1 MEIESEKKDK
11 DINKTQNEREIE
23 RLNRKLKRVMEEYA
37 KCAKERDELRA
48 AINVA
53 KRKKGRPGLSTEKK
67 AKICTLYQQGN
78 SMRQTAQKAGVSLGT
93 VSNVIDEAKKSSRIV
108 YVYMDRKKPATLLD
122 IYPAINRLEIW
133 NFTDDLIS
141 RAFGSREKPSWQE
154 YEQFLE
160 DRCMPRTRYGIKKE
174 LEHMGLDSYDPF
186 QIVEITKGRV
196 YGDGQW
202 LARMDQKGIDQI
214 DCILKKT
221 SKKTKEEQAK
231 ALKKYTVV
239 FNTEPSWIGTV
250 IHGVAA
256 SMEEQAANGA
266 DIDAEDINAVRTG
279 LMGPMAGIGDTVS
292 QGIAY
297 PILAGIACSLAL
309 AGNIAGPIIF
319 EIAYKILMLGMGYAM
334 YMMGYKQGKSAILK
348 ILSAGTLNKITEIF
362 SIVGLMVVGN
372 MAATRVTIKTPIAF
386 KIGQVAI
393 NFQNILDSLLPGMLP
408 LLATLLVW
416 KLLNKKVKATYIIV
430 ILFVVGIIASLT
442 GILAVAS

>member
-1 MEIESEKKDK
+1 MTYPKK
-11 DINKTQNEREIE
+11 
-23 RLNRKLKRVMEEYA
+23 
-37 KCAKERDELRA
+37 
-48 AINVA
+48 VA
-53 KRKKGRPGLSTEKK
+53 K
-67 AKICTLYQQGN
+67 LYN
-78 SMRQTAQKAGVSLGT
+78 SIL
-93 VSNVIDEAKKSSRIV
+93 
-108 YVYMDRKKPATLLD
+108 
-122 IYPAINRLEIW
+122 
-133 NFTDDLIS
+133 
-141 RAFGSREKPSWQE
+141 
-154 YEQFLE
+154 FL
-160 DRCMPRTRYGIKKE
+160 Y
-174 LEHMGLDSYDPF
+174 
-186 QIVEITKGRV
+186 
-196 YGDGQW
+196 
-202 LARMDQKGIDQI
+202 
-214 DCILKKT
+214 
-221 SKKTKEEQAK
+221 KTKEEQAK
-231 ALKKYTVV
+231 ALKKYTVF

>member
-11 DINKTQNEREIE
+11 DIKETQNDKEIE

-53 KRKKGRPGLSTEKK
+53 KRKK

-221 SKKTKEEQAK
+221 SKKTKEKQAK
-231 ALKKYTVV
+231 ALLEFIDLWK
-239 FNTEPSWIGTV
+239 
-250 IHGVAA
+250 
-256 SMEEQAANGA
+256 EEQ
-266 DIDAEDINAVRTG
+266 E
-279 LMGPMAGIGDTVS
+279 
-292 QGIAY
+292 
-297 PILAGIACSLAL
+297 
-309 AGNIAGPIIF
+309 
-319 EIAYKILMLGMGYAM
+319 
-334 YMMGYKQGKSAILK
+334 
-348 ILSAGTLNKITEIF
+348 
-362 SIVGLMVVGN
+362 
-372 MAATRVTIKTPIAF
+372 
-386 KIGQVAI
+386 
-393 NFQNILDSLLPGMLP
+393 
-408 LLATLLVW
+408 
-416 KLLNKKVKATYIIV
+416 
-430 ILFVVGIIASLT
+430 
-442 GILAVAS
+442 

>member
-1 MEIESEKKDK
+1 MAEEKKEQVKLQKK
-11 DINKTQNEREIE
+11 DLVKHWLLGYSSETCYNYE
-23 RLNRKLKRVMEEYA
+23 RLQA
-37 KCAKERDELRA
+37 
-48 AINVA
+48 
-53 KRKKGRPGLSTEKK
+53 
-67 AKICTLYQQGN
+67 
-78 SMRQTAQKAGVSLGT
+78 LGT
-93 VSNVIDEAKKSSRIV
+93 TNAMVPIV
-108 YVYMDRKKPATLLD
+108 R
-122 IYPAINRLEIW
+122 RL
-133 NFTDDLIS
+133 
-141 RAFGSREKPSWQE
+141 
-154 YEQFLE
+154 Y
-160 DRCMPRTRYGIKKE
+160 
-174 LEHMGLDSYDPF
+174 
-186 QIVEITKGRV
+186 
-196 YGDGQW
+196 
-202 LARMDQKGIDQI
+202 
-214 DCILKKT
+214 
-221 SKKTKEEQAK
+221 KTKEEQAK
-231 ALKKYTVV
+231 ALKKYTVF

-393 NFQNILDSLLPGMLP
+393 NFQNILDSLLPGMLSISDHFIS
-408 LLATLLVW
+408 T
-416 KLLNKKVKATYIIV
+416 
-430 ILFVVGIIASLT
+430 
-442 GILAVAS
+442 